1 MFDDYLDKSQLGTRT
16 KRVVELLAERIVK
29 HDSSIGGAERAIEL
43 ATETFRQAG
52 IKLSA
57 PRRSTK
63 ENPLPEES
71 GYLLFLS
78 ARQLDRLADIAIAAN
93 ATDDATG
100 HLKAAGLRKTLDL
113 DHSVDL
119 ALFGRMVADAT
130 DLNVD
135 AAAQVAHAISVH
147 PPVENEFDY
156 FTAVDDHKAADED
169 EDAAPG

>member
-1 MFDDYLDKSQLGTRT
+1 MRRARVSSQAWKRATRRVFDDYLDKSQLGTRT

-71 GYLLFLS
+71 GICS
-78 ARQLDRLADIAIAAN
+78 
-93 ATDDATG
+93 
-100 HLKAAGLRKTLDL
+100 
-113 DHSVDL
+113 S
-119 ALFGRMVADAT
+119 
-130 DLNVD
+130 
-135 AAAQVAHAISVH
+135 SVH
-147 PPVENEFDY
+147 DNSTDSPTSPSPR
-156 FTAVDDHKAADED
+156 TRRMTRPAT
-169 EDAAPG
+169 